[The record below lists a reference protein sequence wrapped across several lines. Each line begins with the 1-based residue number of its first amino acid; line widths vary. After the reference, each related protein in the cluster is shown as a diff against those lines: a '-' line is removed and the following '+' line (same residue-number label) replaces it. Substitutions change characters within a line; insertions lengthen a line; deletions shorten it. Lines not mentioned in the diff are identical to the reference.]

1 MVIENEQLKF
11 IWLQN
16 KTALLL
22 DIATLVKK
30 NPESFD
36 CRAFASYKRFL
47 DVTQITKNCNCNAEL
62 SSKRGEQ
69 KFVQLYNSVKQ
80 YLNQCTVD
88 YAFALK
94 RLRINR

>member
-30 NPESFD
+30 IQNLSIVE
-36 CRAFASYKRFL
+36 RLQVTKGFL
-47 DVTQITKNCNCNAEL
+47 T
-62 SSKRGEQ
+62 
-69 KFVQLYNSVKQ
+69 
-80 YLNQCTVD
+80 
-88 YAFALK
+88 
-94 RLRINR
+94 